1 MAAAQELQWDDDFA
15 IRNFAFLAVLFQPD
29 FLTAKKTKWMADFLD
44 DQASSPETR
53 VLSLFEAMWR
63 IRRYHSFLIA
73 AKAPPPPEVT
83 PKTSRPISTNFI
95 LPCQVQNIRSR
106 IEVRV
111 KRRNPSKKKGTIG
124 KQLPDIALELRE
136 VGNDTVLATSKSKGK
151 KDCAV
156 FDTNYRM
163 QKGDAGLEEYVRETE
178 RLEYLGGVTYVI
190 NAYNRCKDYW
200 QAPVCQKQSSMKSD
214 QSGPLDF
221 DDYYDELPETH
232 KGKYYGEWH
241 GKGMVPFYLKHAP
254 RLQAISPIR
263 VEKVLHTVTYT
274 FGSGDTWVVPKGPM
288 NLFSNDDACWTL
300 LNTMFTLDPDWD
312 VDAGNRVLDW
322 TKLELAKQSD
332 PNAMVR
338 VLAIDA
344 LSISNP
350 PNLT

>member
-1 MAAAQELQWDDDFA
+1 M
-15 IRNFAFLAVLFQPD
+15 
-29 FLTAKKTKWMADFLD
+29 
-44 DQASSPETR
+44 
-53 VLSLFEAMWR
+53 
-63 IRRYHSFLIA
+63 
-73 AKAPPPPEVT
+73 
-83 PKTSRPISTNFI
+83 
-95 LPCQVQNIRSR
+95 
-106 IEVRV
+106 
-111 KRRNPSKKKGTIG
+111 
-124 KQLPDIALELRE
+124 PDIALELRE
-136 VGNDTVLATSKSKGK
+136 VGNDTGLATSKSKGK

-332 PNAMVR
+332 LDAMVR